1 MSSVAMIACA
11 VTVLAWGAAS
21 TFDKIGLKGVDP
33 TTGVLIRTTFIT
45 LALFTFCAVS
55 GRLRP
60 VLDLAPRSYLFLIIS
75 GLLGGLI
82 FTLILPSIQAILGPN
97 LGKIS
102 LNSLIGTGT
111 SFYVVTILAGI
122 IFMAIAFWLH
132 AIEKEKDYKWLYSGI
147 GLAVLEVIVF
157 SKAVT
162 NRPIGASTMYPYLA
176 DLLTGVT
183 NNTYFTKI
191 QGSGYWELKFLI
203 GSFLAGLIV
212 SLLRKDFKLIMI
224 HERWEDTRGT
234 SSTSRGFWA
243 FIGGFILIFGAR
255 MAGGCTSG
263 HVLSGGMQLAISS
276 LVFGVFTFAGLLL
289 TGKLFY
295 KKN

>member
-1 MSSVAMIACA
+1 MPNGQSQLPEKRKGKAVKPMIM
-11 VTVLAWGAAS
+11 GGII
-21 TFDKIGLKGVDP
+21 IGGVIFGIGMAILGYCP
-33 TTGVLIRTTFIT
+33 GT
-45 LALFTFCAVS
+45 LAISLGEGS
-55 GRLRP
+55 
-60 VLDLAPRSYLFLIIS
+60 LDALLGVIG

-147 GLAVLEVIVF
+147 GLAVLEVIVL

-224 HERWEDTRGT
+224 HERWEKMRGT

-243 FIGGFILIFGAR
+243 FVGGFILIFGSR

-276 LVFGVFTFAGLLL
+276 LVFGAFVFAGLLV

-295 KKN
+295 KSS